1 MVRLQIQVT
10 ESQYSRIRKEAF
22 KQKVPISKFIRSLID
37 MSFSVPHSSKSAKRA
52 FFLLEWEGIHNLMLV
67 KNTISTLQ
75 DFQGESIF

>member
-52 FFLLEWEGIHNLMLV
+52 FSFVGMGRDSQSDVSEKHDQYLAGF
-67 KNTISTLQ
+67 S
-75 DFQGESIF
+75 G